1 MNKDLES
8 IQPNRPNIITSEIE
22 AISFY
27 RKMDTEATVAEM
39 IAGKYVLVEEF
50 YSNGLQV
57 LAELKKNLLLK
68 HKDKTFQGQRDYR
81 SAFREASHRLLLKVK
96 NNKLIVKKSP
106 DFGWLEL
113 LYPDVSEF
121 YISFP
126 EVQGMNSSWQWYKKG
141 IEVKTLDLT
150 LHPYYGTYFPTRFD
164 HLKLFD
170 KWLKKYDGP
179 KNSVIDI
186 GVGSGVLSFQLIQNG
201 FENIYACDTNKN
213 AIIGV
218 SQESKRLGFEDKIT
232 LNHGD
237 LFENCDVKADV
248 IVFNPPWLLAKHD
261 LKEGIDK
268 AMYYEEK
275 LFPRFFEQAQKH
287 LSPDGKI
294 VLIFSNLAQVV
305 DEESTH
311 PIIEELQKN
320 KRFKKE
326 LHLKRDV
333 RASSRRT
340 KRRDS
345 RDNEK
350 VELWVL
356 VPKEKKNF
364 TRKTLSIDE

>member
-8 IQPNRPNIITSEIE
+8 IKPDRPNIITSKID

-27 RKMDTEATVAEM
+27 RKMDTEATVVEM

-57 LAELKKNLLLK
+57 LNELKKQLLLK
-68 HKDKTFQGQRDYR
+68 HKDKSFQGQRDYR
-81 SAFREASHRLLLKVK
+81 AAFRKASHRLLLKVK
-96 NNKLIVKKSP
+96 DNKLIVKKSP

-121 YISFP
+121 YVPFP
-126 EVQGMNSSWQWYKKG
+126 EVQGMNSSWQWYQKG
-141 IEVKTLDLT
+141 LEVKTLDLT

-170 KWLKKYDGP
+170 KWLKKYDGS
-179 KNSVIDI
+179 KTNAIDI

-201 FENIYACDTNKN
+201 FENITAIDTNKN

-218 SQESKRLGFEDKIT
+218 SEESKRLGYEDKMT
-232 LNHGD
+232 LIHSD
-237 LFENCDVKADV
+237 LFENCDVKADL

-261 LKEGIDK
+261 LEEGIDK
-268 AMYYEEK
+268 AMYYEEE
-275 LFPRFFEQAQKH
+275 LFPRFFEQALEH
-287 LSPDGKI
+287 LAHDGKI

-320 KRFKKE
+320 NRFRKE

-345 RDNEK
+345 RDKEK

-356 VPKEKKNF
+356 SPKGK
-364 TRKTLSIDE
+364 I

>member
-1 MNKDLES
+1 MNKDLQS
-8 IQPNRPNIITSEIE
+8 IQPDRPNIITTEIE

-27 RKMDTEATVAEM
+27 RKMDTKATVVEM

-57 LAELKKNLLLK
+57 LNELKRNLLLK
-68 HKDKTFQGQRDYR
+68 HKDKSFQGQRDFR

-96 NNKLIVKKSP
+96 DNKLIVKKCP
-106 DFGWLEL
+106 DIGWLEL
-113 LYPDVSEF
+113 LYPDASEF
-121 YISFP
+121 YVSFP

-141 IEVKTLDLT
+141 IEIKTLNLT
-150 LHPYYGTYFPTRFD
+150 LHPFYGTYFPTRFD

-170 KWLKKYDGP
+170 KWLKKYEGA
-179 KNSVIDI
+179 KNNAIEI

-201 FENIYACDTNKN
+201 FKNIFATDTNKN

-237 LFENCDVKADV
+237 LFENCDVRADL
-248 IVFNPPWLLAKHD
+248 IVFNPPWLLAKHK
-261 LKEGIDK
+261 LEEGIDK
-268 AMYYEEK
+268 AMYYEEE

-320 KRFKKE
+320 KRFRKE
-326 LHLKRDV
+326 LHLRRDV

-340 KRRDS
+340 KRTDS

-356 VPKEKKNF
+356 APKEKK
-364 TRKTLSIDE
+364 

>member
-1 MNKDLES
+1 MNKDLDS
-8 IQPNRPNIITSEIE
+8 IQADRPDIITTEIE
-22 AISFY
+22 AIHFY
-27 RKMDTEATVAEM
+27 RKMDTEATVVDM
-39 IAGKYVLVEEF
+39 IAGKYVLVKEF

-57 LAELKKNLLLK
+57 LNELRRNLLLK
-68 HKDKTFQGQRDYR
+68 HKDKSFQGQRDYR
-81 SAFREASHRLLLKVK
+81 TAFRKASHRLLLKVK
-96 NNKLIVKKSP
+96 ENKLIVKKSP

-121 YISFP
+121 YVSFP

-141 IEVKTLDLT
+141 LEVKTLNLT
-150 LHPYYGTYFPTRFD
+150 IHPYYGTYFPTRFD

-170 KWLKKYDGP
+170 KWLKKYDGA
-179 KNSVIDI
+179 KNNAIDI
-186 GVGSGVLSFQLIQNG
+186 GVGSGILSFQLIQNG
-201 FENIYACDTNKN
+201 FKNIFATDTNKN

-218 SQESKRLGFEDKIT
+218 SQESKRLGFEEKIT
-232 LNHGD
+232 VSHGD
-237 LFENCDVKADV
+237 LFDNCDVKADL

-261 LKEGIDK
+261 LEEGIDK
-268 AMYYEEK
+268 AMYYEKE

-287 LSPDGKI
+287 LTPEGKI

-320 KRFKKE
+320 NRYRKE

-356 VPKEKKNF
+356 SPKEKK
-364 TRKTLSIDE
+364 

>member
-1 MNKDLES
+1 MNKDLQP
-8 IQPNRPNIITSEIE
+8 IQADRPNIITTEID

-27 RKMDTEATVAEM
+27 RKMDTKATVVEM

-57 LAELKKNLLLK
+57 LNELKRNLLLK
-68 HKDKTFQGQRDYR
+68 HKDKSFQGQRDYR
-81 SAFREASHRLLLKVK
+81 AAFRKASHRLLLKVK
-96 NNKLIVKKSP
+96 DNKLMVKKSP
-106 DFGWLEL
+106 DFAWLEL

-121 YISFP
+121 YVSFP
-126 EVQGMNSSWQWYKKG
+126 DVQGMNSSWQWYKKG
-141 IEVKTLDLT
+141 LEVKTLNLT

-179 KNSVIDI
+179 KTNAIDM

-201 FENIYACDTNKN
+201 FENITAIDTNKN

-218 SQESKRLGFEDKIT
+218 SEESKRLGYEDKMT
-232 LNHGD
+232 LIHGD
-237 LFENCDVKADV
+237 LFENCDVKADL

-261 LKEGIDK
+261 LEEGIDK
-268 AMYYEEK
+268 AMYYEEE
-275 LFPRFFEQAQKH
+275 LFPRFFEQALEH
-287 LSPDGKI
+287 LSPEGRI

-320 KRFKKE
+320 NRYRKE
-326 LHLKRDV
+326 LHLRRDV

-356 VPKEKKNF
+356 APKEKK
-364 TRKTLSIDE
+364 

>member
-1 MNKDLES
+1 MNKDLQS
-8 IQPNRPNIITSEIE
+8 LQADRPDIITTQIE
-22 AISFY
+22 AIGFY
-27 RKMDTEATVAEM
+27 RKMDTEATVTQM

-57 LAELKKNLLLK
+57 LNELKRNLLLVY
-68 HKDKTFQGQRDYR
+68 KDKSFQGQREYR

-96 NNKLIVKKSP
+96 DNKLVVKKSP

-126 EVQGMNSSWQWYKKG
+126 EVQGMNSSWQWYQKG
-141 IEVKTLDLT
+141 LEVKTLNLT
-150 LHPYYGTYFPTRFD
+150 IHPYYGTYFPTRFD

-179 KNSVIDI
+179 KNNAIDI

-201 FENIYACDTNKN
+201 FKKIFATDINKN

-218 SQESKRLGFEDKIT
+218 AQESKRLGFEELLT

-237 LFENCDVKADV
+237 LFENCDVKADL
-248 IVFNPPWLLAKHD
+248 IVFNPPWLLAKHT
-261 LKEGIDK
+261 LEEGIDK
-268 AMYYEEK
+268 AMYYEEE
-275 LFPRFFEQAQKH
+275 LFPIFFEQAHKH
-287 LSPDGKI
+287 LSPEGKI

-305 DEESTH
+305 DKESTH

-320 KRFKKE
+320 KRFRKE
-326 LHLKRDV
+326 LHLTRDV

-345 RDNEK
+345 RDKEK
-350 VELWVL
+350 VELWIL
-356 VPKEKKNF
+356 VPKEKK
-364 TRKTLSIDE
+364 

>member
-1 MNKDLES
+1 MSKELTTM
-8 IQPNRPNIITSEIE
+8 QPNRPEIITEKVE

-27 RKMDTEATVAEM
+27 RKMDTEATVKEM
-39 IAGKYVLVEEF
+39 IDGKYVLVEEF

-57 LAELKKNLLLK
+57 LNELRKQLLVK
-68 HKDKTFQGQRDYR
+68 HKDKSFQGQRDYR
-81 SAFREASHRLLLKVK
+81 AVFRKASHRLLLKVEK
-96 NNKLIVKKSP
+96 NKLLVKKAP
-106 DFGWLEL
+106 DFGWLEI
-113 LYPDVSEF
+113 LYPDVSDF
-121 YISFP
+121 YVPFP
-126 EVQGMNSSWQWYKKG
+126 EVQGMNSSWQWYEKG
-141 IEVKTLDLT
+141 LEVKTLDIT

-170 KWLKKYDGP
+170 KWLKRYDGP
-179 KNSVIDI
+179 KTNAIDI

-201 FENIYACDTNKN
+201 FENIFATDTNKN

-218 SQESKRLGFEDKIT
+218 FEESKRLGYEEKIT

-237 LFENCDVKADV
+237 LFDNCDVKADV

-261 LKEGIDK
+261 LEEGIDK
-268 AMYYEEK
+268 AMYYEEE
-275 LFPRFFEQAQKH
+275 LFPRFFEQALEH
-287 LSPDGKI
+287 LTPEGKV

-305 DEESTH
+305 DKESTH

-320 KRFKKE
+320 NRFRKE

-340 KRRDS
+340 KRRDA
-345 RDNEK
+345 RDKEK

-356 VPKEKKNF
+356 ALKEKK
-364 TRKTLSIDE
+364 

>member
-1 MNKDLES
+1 MHKDLES
-8 IQPNRPNIITSEIE
+8 IKPNRPDIITSEVD

-57 LAELKKNLLLK
+57 LNELKKQLLVK
-68 HKDKTFQGQRDYR
+68 HKDKSFQGQRDYR
-81 SAFREASHRLLLKVK
+81 AAFRKASHRLLLKVK
-96 NNKLIVKKSP
+96 DNKLIVKKSP

-121 YISFP
+121 YVSFP

-141 IEVKTLDLT
+141 LEVKTLDLT

-170 KWLKKYDGP
+170 KWLKKYDGS
-179 KNSVIDI
+179 KTNAIDI

-201 FENIYACDTNKN
+201 FENITAIDTNKN

-218 SQESKRLGFEDKIT
+218 SEESKRLGYEDKMT
-232 LNHGD
+232 LIHGD
-237 LFENCDVKADV
+237 LFENCDVKADL

-261 LKEGIDK
+261 LEEGIDK
-268 AMYYEEK
+268 AMYYEEE
-275 LFPRFFEQAQKH
+275 LFPRFFEQALEH
-287 LSPDGKI
+287 LAPDGKI

-320 KRFKKE
+320 NRFRKE

-345 RDNEK
+345 RDKEK

-356 VPKEKKNF
+356 APKEKK
-364 TRKTLSIDE
+364 